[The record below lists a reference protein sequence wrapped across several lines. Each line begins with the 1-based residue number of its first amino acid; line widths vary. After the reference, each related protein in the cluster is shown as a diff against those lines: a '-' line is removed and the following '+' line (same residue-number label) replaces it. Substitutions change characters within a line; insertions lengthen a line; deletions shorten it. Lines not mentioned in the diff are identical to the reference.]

1 MNYNF
6 KKLNTKVLSFDPVN
20 DIEKIL
26 FNHYIMRLENKNRLT
41 KKLED
46 GQFKMTIRSVSSD
59 LNFSRGKV
67 ERLIKC
73 FEELDIIRVVFKG
86 NSSSKY
92 SIYEYVTQDKNDDN
106 KFRNLGETV
115 SRTVDESVNET
126 AIRNDKK
133 LSKSGKINGCR
144 NDFNEG
150 YLGNFETLDET
161 ISETENKNSKIDSI
175 NIYLNNNIYNSV
187 IDYLNKTAKKRFK
200 PNTPKTKR
208 LINTRLKEGFEEE
221 DFYNVID
228 VKSAQW
234 LDTDME
240 KFLRPETL
248 FSNKFEGYL
257 NEFVSE
263 DRKLKESNIIE
274 EKGYWDIQFDF

>member
-1 MNYNF
+1 MSYNF
-6 KKLNTKVLSFDPVN
+6 KKLNTKVLSFDPVD
-20 DIEKIL
+20 DIDKII
-26 FNHYIMRLENKNRLT
+26 FNHYIMRKENKNRIT

-106 KFRNLGETV
+106 KFKNLSETV
-115 SRTVDESVNET
+115 IKIVDESVNET
-126 AIRNDKK
+126 VICKNEK
-133 LSKSGKINGCR
+133 LSKPNNINDC
-144 NDFNEG
+144 NYNFNERH
-150 YLGNFETLDET
+150 LDKFETVDET
-161 ISETENKNSKIDSI
+161 IGETDNKNSKIDNI

-187 IDYLNKTAKKRFK
+187 IDYLNKKAKKRFK
-200 PNTPKTKR
+200 SNTPKTKR

>member
-20 DIEKIL
+20 EVDKII
-26 FNHYIMRLENKNRLT
+26 FNHYIMRKENKNRLT
-41 KKLED
+41 KELEN
-46 GQFKMTIRSVSSD
+46 GQFKMTVRTVMKD
-59 LNFSRGKV
+59 LNFSQGKSQ
-67 ERLIKC
+67 RIIKE
-73 FEELDIIRVVFKG
+73 FEDLGIIKVVFRGDFK
-86 NSSSKY
+86 SDY
-92 SIYEYVTQDKNDDN
+92 SIYEYITEQKDGTGDDTGFGTGSDTPKTVN
-106 KFRNLGETV
+106 NNTKKCDDINTSSNNSSEGNLPSFDTV
-115 SRTVDESVNET
+115 SGTGEDTGSDT
-126 AIRNDKK
+126 
-133 LSKSGKINGCR
+133 
-144 NDFNEG
+144 
-150 YLGNFETLDET
+150 
-161 ISETENKNSKIDSI
+161 SKIDNI

-208 LINTRLKEGFEEE
+208 LINTRLKEGFVEK
-221 DFYNVID
+221 DFFYVID

-263 DRKLKESNIIE
+263 ERKLKESNTIE

>member
-67 ERLIKC
+67 ERLIKY
-73 FEELDIIRVVFKG
+73 FEELEIIRVVFKG
-86 NSSSKY
+86 NSSSRY
-92 SIYEYVTQDKNDDN
+92 SIYEYVTQDKNDNN
-106 KFRNLGETV
+106 KFKNLSETV
-115 SRTVDESVNET
+115 IETLDESVNET
-126 AIRNDKK
+126 VICKYKK
-133 LSKSGKINGCR
+133 LSKPNEINGCTY
-144 NDFNEG
+144 NFDK
-150 YLGNFETLDET
+150 GNLDDFETVVET
-161 ISETENKNSKIDSI
+161 VSETDDKNSKIDNI

-187 IDYLNKTAKKRFK
+187 IDYLNKKAKKRFK
-200 PNTPKTKR
+200 SNTPKTKR
-208 LINTRLKEGFEEE
+208 LINTRLKEGFVEE

-263 DRKLKESNIIE
+263 DRKLKESNTIE
-274 EKGYWDIQFDF
+274 EKGYWDIEFDF